1 MKSPVAGALRTALA
15 TALTLASVAWALDLP
30 LWLRLDLYPAQFYAA
45 MLGLALPLAFLA
57 LPAGGRGRRED
68 VPWYDALA
76 ALAGFAAVAYLTWQ
90 YQALVDLILL
100 RPRGGVIAGAVAI
113 VLTLEALRRSTGR
126 TLPVICAVF
135 IAYAMWGDVLPG
147 PLAARATDWQ
157 KLSAYLALD
166 VNGMLGLPLAV
177 ACTIVIAFL
186 LFGELL
192 NASRGARFF
201 TDIAMLSMGRYRGG
215 PAKMAVVGSALFGS
229 VSGSAVANVVATG
242 VITIPLIKKSGYPAH
257 KAAAIEAV
265 ASTGGQL
272 MPPIMGA
279 SAFLMAEFLQIPY
292 AEVVLAALLP
302 AILYYVALFIQAD
315 LDAARLGIAPLERA
329 ALPPSRVVLPGLY
342 YLLPF
347 AALIVALFGLNQTP
361 QLSALAGT
369 VLLVPLALAFGYRGE
384 RPRWREF
391 LRAVPAAG
399 HAVLDIVL
407 VCTAAGIVIG
417 VLGISGLGYNL
428 TQALVQ
434 VGQGSLGLLL
444 VLTAVVCIVLG
455 MGLPTVGVYVL
466 LAALV
471 APALVKVGVMP
482 IAAHLYVMYFGMM
495 SMITPPVAIAAFA
508 AASLAGADPMRTGW
522 SAVTFGWTAF
532 VVPFLF
538 VLSPQLLLQ
547 GAPWAVALAA
557 ATAMAGVWLGAI
569 AITGYF
575 LRSLAMP
582 WRVAFGASGLLALIP
597 AGAFP
602 GAVLTD
608 VAGMLAGLALIGHE
622 IMAARRGTAPPAR

>member
-1 MKSPVAGALRTALA
+1 MNKSVAGALGGALA
-15 TALTLASVAWALDLP
+15 TALTLASIAWALDLP
-30 LWLRLDLYPAQFYAA
+30 LWLRLDIYPAQFYAA
-45 MLGLALPLAFLA
+45 MLALSLPLAFLA
-57 LPAGGRGRRED
+57 LPARRLSARYA

-76 ALAGFAAVAYLTWQ
+76 ALAGFCAAAYLTWQ

-113 VLTLEALRRSTGR
+113 ALSLEALRRSTGW
-126 TLPVICAVF
+126 TLPAICAAF
-135 IAYAMWGDVLPG
+135 IGYALWGDALPG
-147 PLAARATDWQ
+147 ALAARATDWQ

-166 VNGMLGLPLAV
+166 VNGLLGLPLAV

-192 NASRGARFF
+192 NASRGGRFF
-201 TDIAMLSMGRYRGG
+201 TDIAMLSMGRFRGG

-257 KAAAIEAV
+257 KAGAIEAV

-279 SAFLMAEFLQIPY
+279 SAFLMAEFLQISY

-315 LDAARLGIAPLERA
+315 LDAAKMSIAPLERS
-329 ALPPSRVVLPGLY
+329 ALPPARAVLPGLF

-347 AALIVALFGLNQTP
+347 VALIVALFTFNQTP
-361 QLSALAGT
+361 QLSALIGAT
-369 VLLVPLALAFGYRGE
+369 LLIPLALAFGYCGE

-399 HAVLDIVL
+399 RAVLDIVL
-407 VCTAAGIVIG
+407 VCVAAGIVIG
-417 VLGISGLGYNL
+417 VLGISGLGFNL

-434 VGQGSLGLLL
+434 IGEGSLALLL
-444 VLTAVVCIVLG
+444 VLTALVCIVLG

-471 APALVKVGVMP
+471 APALVKVGISP

-495 SMITPPVAIAAFA
+495 SMITPPVAIASFA
-508 AASLAGADPMRTGW
+508 AAGIAGAEPMRTGW
-522 SAVTFGWTAF
+522 SAVAFGWTAF

-557 ATAMAGVWLGAI
+557 ATAIAGVWLVSI
-569 AITGYF
+569 AVTGYF
-575 LRSLAMP
+575 MRPLAAF
-582 WRVAFGASGLLALIP
+582 WRMAFAIAGLMALIP

-602 GAVLTD
+602 GAIYTD
-608 VAGMLAGLALIGHE
+608 VAGMLAGLGLIGHE
-622 IMAARRGTAPPAR
+622 IALRRRR

>member
-1 MKSPVAGALRTALA
+1 VNLSVAGALRGALA
-15 TALTLASVAWALDLP
+15 AALTLASIAWALDLP
-30 LWLRLDLYPAQFYAA
+30 LWLRLDVYPAQFYAA
-45 MLGLALPLAFLA
+45 MLALALPLAFLA
-57 LPAGGRGRRED
+57 LPARRKTARGA

-100 RPRGGVIAGAVAI
+100 RPRGGVIAGAVTI

-126 TLPVICAVF
+126 TLPVICAAF
-135 IAYAMWGDVLPG
+135 IAYALWGDALPG

-157 KLSAYLALD
+157 KLAAYLALD

-177 ACTIVIAFL
+177 ACTIVVAFL
-186 LFGELL
+186 FFGELL
-192 NASRGARFF
+192 NASRGGRFF

-257 KAAAIEAV
+257 KAGAIEAV

-279 SAFLMAEFLQIPY
+279 SAFLMAEFLQISY

-329 ALPPSRVVLPGLY
+329 ALPPARPVLPGLY
-342 YLLPF
+342 FLLPF
-347 AALIVALFGLNQTP
+347 AVLLVALFGLNQTP
-361 QLSALAGT
+361 QLSALAGAA
-369 VLLVPLALAFGYRGE
+369 LLVPLALAFGYRGE

-399 HAVLDIVL
+399 YAVLDIVL
-407 VCTAAGIVIG
+407 VCVAAGVVIG
-417 VLGISGLGYNL
+417 VLGISGLGFNL
-428 TQALVQ
+428 TQALVH
-434 VGQGSLGLLL
+434 VGEGSLALLL
-444 VLTAVVCIVLG
+444 VLTALVCIVLG

-471 APALVKVGVMP
+471 APALVKVGVSP

-495 SMITPPVAIAAFA
+495 SMITPPVAIASFA
-508 AASLAGADPMRTGW
+508 AAGIAGAEPMRTGW
-522 SAVTFGWTAF
+522 SAVAFGWTAF

-557 ATAMAGVWLGAI
+557 ATAMAGVWLVSI

-575 LRSLAMP
+575 LRPIAAW
-582 WRVAFGASGLLALIP
+582 WRIAFAISGLMALVP

-602 GAVLTD
+602 GAIYTD
-608 VAGMLAGLALIGHE
+608 VAGTLAGLGLFGREFAT
-622 IMAARRGTAPPAR
+622 RRRR